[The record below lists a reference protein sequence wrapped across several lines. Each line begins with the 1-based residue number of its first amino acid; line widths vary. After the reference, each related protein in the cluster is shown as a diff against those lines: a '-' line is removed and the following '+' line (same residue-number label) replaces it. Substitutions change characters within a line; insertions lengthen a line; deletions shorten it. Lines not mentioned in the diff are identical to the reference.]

1 MSRYE
6 AQVFPFQ
13 FPIRVLS
20 KPGLVL
26 GMLLVFVFPFLL
38 LQSAFGQATS
48 GTITG
53 NITDE
58 SGASVPNATVTI
70 TDADRGT
77 QFTTTSNDQGLFLK
91 AQVPNGR
98 YTIRI
103 EAPGFA
109 PNEQQGVV
117 VSVDQETRVYAKL
130 KPGDVQQSVTVTG
143 R

>member
-1 MSRYE
+1 MSRNDVE
-6 AQVFPFQ
+6 VCLLSFPKRIFG
-13 FPIRVLS
+13 VLF
-20 KPGLVL
+20 GVL
-26 GMLLVFVFPFLL
+26 LFLTIPFMC
-38 LQSAFGQATS
+38 LQTARGQATS

-58 SGASVPNATVTI
+58 SGASVPNATITI

-91 AQVPNGR
+91 AQLPNGR

-109 PNEQQGVV
+109 
-117 VSVDQETRVYAKL
+117 
-130 KPGDVQQSVTVTG
+130 
-143 R
+143 